1 MMASVAAG
9 YAKSISASRRE
20 PKSSA
25 AESRAVFHPGCVV
38 QCGTG
43 DRHAEA
49 NRRPIS
55 PPGIAPACYRKP
67 RREFLPSFAFH
78 PPRLFPHPISP
89 WTASS
94 LRGYL
99 LSVFGWRTHP
109 VPIMMHVTAAGDMR
123 HGAVSP
129 QEM

>member
-1 MMASVAAG
+1 MASVAAG
-9 YAKSISASRRE
+9 YAKSIAASRRE

-25 AESRAVFHPGCVV
+25 AESRAAFLPGSVV
-38 QCGTG
+38 QSGTG
-43 DRHAEA
+43 GCHAEP
-49 NRRPIS
+49 NRGPIP

-67 RREFLPSFAFH
+67 RREFFPSFAFH

-89 WTASS
+89 WTANPF
-94 LRGYL
+94 RRCL

-109 VPIMMHVTAAGDMR
+109 VPIMMHITAAGDMR
-123 HGAVSP
+123 HGAVCP